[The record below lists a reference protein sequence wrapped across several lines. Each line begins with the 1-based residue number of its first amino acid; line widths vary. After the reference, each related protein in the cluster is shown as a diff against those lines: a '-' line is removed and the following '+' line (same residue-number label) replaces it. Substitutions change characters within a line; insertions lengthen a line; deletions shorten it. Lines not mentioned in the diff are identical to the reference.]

1 MSFTSAEELKRMMPP
16 CSVRAVDQLVGLMYS
31 LVFIW
36 DLLELFEVMFFVA
49 RLAVVSYDELR
60 EWPHRVPGCL
70 LLVSLWLHEPEPL
83 QGV

>member
-1 MSFTSAEELKRMMPP
+1 
-16 CSVRAVDQLVGLMYS
+16 
-31 LVFIW
+31 
-36 DLLELFEVMFFVA
+36 MFFVA

-70 LLVSLWLHEPEPL
+70 LLVSLWLHEPEPP